1 MEQQVNINTLGFKSR
16 LLMEK
21 EQKRKQKEMKRFV
34 QQINPLSVKQK
45 AKIKGS
51 SIWSNRSIYLM
62 LLPALVLLGIFAY
75 APMYGVILAFKEYS
89 PRAGII
95 GSNFIGLGNFET
107 IFALDGFWTAF
118 RNTIV
123 INVLK
128 LIFSFPASIILAV
141 MLNAVKNKFFKN
153 TLQTFVYL
161 PHFVS
166 WVVVS
171 GLIFSLL
178 DEKSGSIFNLF
189 KSMGIE
195 LNVFT
200 DGNQFLSLLVVSDIW
215 KEVGWGAIIYLAAL
229 SGINAD
235 LYEAAEI
242 DGANKFHQ
250 FFHIT
255 LPQLMPTISIML
267 ILRVG
272 GLIGGGF
279 DQIFNLYNTTV
290 YPVAD
295 VLDTFIYRNGIRN
308 SQFALGTAV
317 GLFENIANIVLLLSA
332 NRIVSFINRDDK

>member
-1 MEQQVNINTLGFKSR
+1 
-16 LLMEK
+16 MEK

-332 NRIVSFINRDDK
+332 NRIVSFINRDDN